1 MNSLFFGIC
10 IIGVGGG
17 IFMLHFLIMI
27 LRKWLDTQWL
37 KLHGLETS
45 ARILEAQVINEAGRY
60 LPFVRLKIEINTLK
74 DGWLQIKNNIQKKIG
89 EQSDTTGIE
98 NIRNKFRLLC
108 QACIRIADQE
118 ETRTIEVPLMNL
130 AETVTV

>member
-27 LRKWLDTQWL
+27 LRKWLDTRWL

-60 LPFVRLKIEINTLK
+60 LPFVRLKIEINTDRQERFVAEIHSFFALHDLPALVTGNDICVK
-74 DGWLQIKNNIQKKIG
+74 YNPSDVTQVGMVKQKLSAG
-89 EQSDTTGIE
+89 SP
-98 NIRNKFRLLC
+98 RLAFA
-108 QACIRIADQE
+108 Q
-118 ETRTIEVPLMNL
+118 
-130 AETVTV
+130 